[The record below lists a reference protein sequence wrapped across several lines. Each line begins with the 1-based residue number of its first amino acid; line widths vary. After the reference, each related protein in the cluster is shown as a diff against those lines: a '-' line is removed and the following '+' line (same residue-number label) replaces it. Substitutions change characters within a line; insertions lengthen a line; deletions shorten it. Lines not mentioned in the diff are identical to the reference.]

1 MERGHTGLGGI
12 PSWALVRLFFG
23 VHRSLTVALLGST
36 LLNGALTPTL
46 ALATGELAAAVEQRR
61 SALPALIAVGVV
73 FALQR
78 LLWPVQHV
86 VLATLGRRVDESLTA
101 RVMAAVASPPGL
113 AHVEDPRVLD
123 SMAKAQGAL
132 DGSTPG
138 GAAGGFAA
146 VWSQRLQGA
155 LSLALVLSWHWWAA
169 LGLLAAYAVAYAVS
183 RWHWHQ
189 VTLVIYGRTEK
200 LRRAYYL
207 RSLALTATVAKE
219 TRIFGLASWLV
230 DQYRAGW
237 LGVMRDI
244 WQKRSEGWLAAL
256 AIYLLVGVAE
266 LAVLALVAREAVA
279 GDISLGTA
287 VTITG
292 ATLAAAIVGL
302 YEYGHWQ
309 LGHAVD
315 SLGEVEGLERAA
327 RGSGGGVAGGVA
339 AAEGLPRRSI
349 RFEGVGFRYPGR
361 EAAVFGALDLEIEAG
376 RSLAIVGDNGAGKTT
391 LVKLLARLYDPQ
403 SGRILVDGQDLRE
416 IAPQAWHRRVAAIF
430 QDFVQFELSAHD
442 NVAFGALHRRQ
453 DRGAVMAAAGLAG
466 AAPVIERLPGGWDT
480 PLSRQLK
487 GGAELSGGEWQRLA
501 LARALFAVNAGAGV
515 LVLDEPT
522 AALDVR
528 GEAEVYERFL
538 ELTRGVTTIVISHRF
553 STVRRADRII
563 VLEGGRVIED
573 GTHDGLMRAGGRYAT
588 LYTLQASR
596 FEQETEG
603 GGDA

>member
-1 MERGHTGLGGI
+1 MERVRRRLGRM
-12 PSWALVRLFFG
+12 PSMVLVRLFSG
-23 VHRSLTVALLGST
+23 VHRSLTVAMLACTLLG
-36 LLNGALTPTL
+36 GVLTPIL
-46 ALATGELAAAVEQRR
+46 AVLTGALAAAVDQRR
-61 SALPALIAVGVV
+61 SALPALIAVGMV
-73 FALQR
+73 FVLQR
-78 LLWPVQHV
+78 LQWPVQHM
-86 VLATLGRRVDESLTA
+86 VLAALGRRVDESLA
-101 RVMAAVASPPGL
+101 ERVMAAVASPPGL
-113 AHVEDPRVLD
+113 AHVEDSRVLD

-155 LSLALVLSWHWWAA
+155 LSLAMVLAWRWWAA
-169 LGLLAAYAVAYAVS
+169 LGLLAVYAVAYAVS

-207 RSLALTATVAKE
+207 RSLALGPTVAKE
-219 TRIFGLASWLV
+219 TRIFGLAPWLV
-230 DQYRAGW
+230 DHYRAGW

-256 AIYLLVGVAE
+256 AIYLLVGVVE
-266 LAVLALVAREAVA
+266 LAVLALLIREAVL
-279 GDISLGTA
+279 GGISLGTA
-287 VTITG
+287 VTIAG
-292 ATLAAAIVGL
+292 ATLAAAILGI

-315 SLGEVEGLERAA
+315 SLGEVESLERAA
-327 RGSGGGVAGGVA
+327 RENGGGVAGGVA
-339 AAEGLPRRSI
+339 TAEGLPRQNI

-361 EAAVFGALDLEIEAG
+361 DSPVFGALDLEIEAG
-376 RSLAIVGDNGAGKTT
+376 RSLAIVGENGAGKTT

-453 DRGAVMAAAGLAG
+453 DRAAVSAAAELAG
-466 AAPVIERLPGGWDT
+466 AAPIIARLPDGWDT
-480 PLSRQLK
+480 PLSRQVK
-487 GGAELSGGEWQRLA
+487 AGAELSGGQWQRLA

-522 AALDVR
+522 ASLDVR

-538 ELTRGVTTIVISHRF
+538 ALTRGVTTIVISHRF

-563 VLEGGRVIED
+563 VLEGGRVVED
-573 GTHDGLMRAGGRYAT
+573 GTHDRLMRAAGRYAT
-588 LYTLQASR
+588 MYTLQASR
-596 FEQETEG
+596 FGDERG
-603 GGDA
+603 GPADA